1 MIYGKVRSFWEQLG
15 ARQSVAMIDGVKVPI
30 RSEADILVARQQ
42 GRAMAAQLG
51 FWSVEQ
57 TFIAMAISEV
67 ALNIIQYAQEGEI
80 QLSPAEKDGVHG
92 IVIIARDQGPGIAD
106 VEQAVQNGFS
116 TSGRA
121 GLGLAGAKRL
131 MDEFEI
137 ASETGKGTTVTM
149 KKWLR

>member
-1 MIYGKVRSFWEQLG
+1 MK
-15 ARQSVAMIDGVKVPI
+15 DGVRVPI

-42 GRAMAAQLG
+42 GRQLAAELG

-67 ALNIIQYAQEGEI
+67 ALNIVQYAGRGEI
-80 QLSPAEKDGVHG
+80 ALSLLEKNGVRG
-92 IVIIARDQGPGIAD
+92 IAIVAHDQGPGIAD
-106 VEQAVQNGFS
+106 PQQAIQDGFS

-121 GLGLAGAKRL
+121 GLGLAGARRL
-131 MDEFEI
+131 MDEFQI
-137 ASETGKGTTVTM
+137 GSESGRGTTVTM